1 LTRKQSYDMSEFQ
14 LNESSN
20 DSDDDGQEGSK
31 KPVPEWADEWA
42 VKKQM
47 EIQIKAMINPLS
59 VFKSAFVDD
68 IDLAKVFNK

>member
-1 LTRKQSYDMSEFQ
+1 MSEFQ

-31 KPVPEWADEWA
+31 KPVLEWADEWA

>member
-1 LTRKQSYDMSEFQ
+1 MTRKQSYDMSEFQ

-20 DSDDDGQEGSK
+20 DGDDDGQEGSK